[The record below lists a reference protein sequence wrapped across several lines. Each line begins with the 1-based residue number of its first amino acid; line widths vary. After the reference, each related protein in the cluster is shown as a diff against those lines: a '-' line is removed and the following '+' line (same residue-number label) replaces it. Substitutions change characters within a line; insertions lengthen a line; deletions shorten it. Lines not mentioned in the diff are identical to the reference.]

1 MSMSD
6 ASATERPQPRLTP
19 EDLAS
24 LMNSFNAVTSKLE
37 ATHESLRAEVARLNR
52 ELSEANAALERSRR
66 LAALGEMAAG
76 IAHEV
81 RNPLGG
87 IRLYARLLEQD
98 LEQQPKQRELALKI
112 ENAAKSLDQI
122 VGDVLTFSKEFK
134 LRIES
139 CDAADLIQRALEACM
154 HDGVP
159 GWDRVKVEGV
169 ESLEGVRVDA
179 DAHLIGQ
186 ALTNIVR
193 NAIESMAQVGGE
205 GHKLVFAGGRRRV
218 LGQTG
223 REQFASFVRITDT
236 GTGIPPEV
244 VQRMFNPFFTT
255 RAAGTGLG
263 LSIVH
268 RIAEAHGGRVS
279 LKNREDG
286 RGAVAEIVLPEI
298 AESGADRS
306 IQTGSTAAEP
316 RHTEAR

>member
-1 MSMSD
+1 MSD
-6 ASATERPQPRLTP
+6 AAATERPQPRLTP

-98 LEQQPKQRELALKI
+98 LEQQPKQRELAFKI

-122 VGDVLTFSKEFK
+122 VGGVLAFSKEFK
-134 LRIES
+134 LRIEP
-139 CDAADLIQRALEACM
+139 CDAAGLIERALESCM

-169 ESLEGVRVDA
+169 ESLEGVNVYA
-179 DAHLIGQ
+179 DSHLIGQ

-193 NAIESMAQVGGE
+193 NAIESMTQVGERDTSWSLRAVAAACSGLRDARSTHRFS
-205 GHKLVFAGGRRRV
+205 GSPIRGREFRPRSCNACSIRSLPRERRV
-218 LGQTG
+218 
-223 REQFASFVRITDT
+223 RDWDCRSCIASRKRT
-236 GTGIPPEV
+236 
-244 VQRMFNPFFTT
+244 
-255 RAAGTGLG
+255 
-263 LSIVH
+263 
-268 RIAEAHGGRVS
+268 
-279 LKNREDG
+279 
-286 RGAVAEIVLPEI
+286 
-298 AESGADRS
+298 ADAWR
-306 IQTGSTAAEP
+306 
-316 RHTEAR
+316 

>member
-1 MSMSD
+1 MSD
-6 ASATERPQPRLTP
+6 AAATERPQPRLTP

-98 LEQQPKQRELALKI
+98 LEQQPKQRELAFKI

-134 LRIES
+134 LRIEP
-139 CDAADLIQRALEACM
+139 CDAAGLIERALESCM

-169 ESLEGVRVDA
+169 ESLEGVNVYA
-179 DAHLIGQ
+179 DSHLIGQ

-193 NAIESMAQVGGE
+193 NAIESMTQVGGE

-218 LGQTG
+218 LGPAG
-223 REQFASFVRITDT
+223 REEYASFLRITDT

-268 RIAEAHGGRVS
+268 RIAEAHGGRVT
-279 LKNREDG
+279 LKNRDDG

-306 IQTGSTAAEP
+306 IQTGSPAAEP